1 MIRHILDILKNCVQA
16 AAALSGPTTVFFG
29 PTIPHPTHP
38 TSTMSIP
45 DDIPENILVFRTI
58 TALLAN
64 IPRTTPFRATDNL
77 QDPQWQSSPI
87 RQELKIS
94 DAFAQLAV
102 SQHDVVAVS
111 TVRGGPVLDLFTCTD
126 RGTTQAQAE
135 AKVAKVPSSGLLDQ
149 LSKIAKKGWQFFI
162 TRNDRP
168 NDPATF
174 CSGKY
179 PTIITAQEPEDINGR
194 TAYQYMKDLGLGTRW

>member
-1 MIRHILDILKNCVQA
+1 MIRHILDILKNCAQA
-16 AAALSGPTTVFFG
+16 AAALSGPTTLFFG

-45 DDIPENILVFRTI
+45 EDMPENILVFRTI

-77 QDPQWQSSPI
+77 QDPQWQSRPTH
-87 RQELKIS
+87 QELKIS

-135 AKVAKVPSSGLLDQ
+135 VAKVPSSGLLDQ
-149 LSKIAKKGWQFFI
+149 ISKIAKKSWQFCI
-162 TRNDRP
+162 TRNDRLA
-168 NDPATF
+168 DPATF
-174 CSGKY
+174 SSGKY
-179 PTIITAQEPEDINGR
+179 PTIITPQEPEDINGR